1 MTNER
6 QPCAS
11 TVLDMAPVTDHPV
24 KVAVVAWPDGAAIR
38 DALSASG
45 EPRLLVVAE
54 GSRAPEL
61 LDCLEDWVHAPA
73 REEEVRAR
81 MEALA
86 LRARAHHIF
95 VPAVD
100 DDGRL
105 HFGAGWVQL
114 PPVEARL
121 AAVLAERFGRLV
133 GPTALMRSGWPD
145 GTSVRSTLDVRI
157 HRLRRRIGPLGL
169 VIRTVRRRGWVLE
182 SETGGSG
189 ATVDGCCSEPE
200 ISLP

>member
-1 MTNER
+1 MPTLVGVAVNSVD
-6 QPCAS
+6 P
-11 TVLDMAPVTDHPV
+11 PV
-24 KVAVVAWPDGAAIR
+24 KVTVVAWPAGADVR
-38 DALSASG
+38 EALSASG

-54 GSRAPEL
+54 GTRAPVL

-73 REEEVRAR
+73 REDEMRAR

-86 LRARAHHIF
+86 LRARAHHTF
-95 VPAVD
+95 VPALD

-105 HFGAGWVQL
+105 HFGTSWVQL

-121 AAVLAERFGRLV
+121 ATVMVERYDRLV

-145 GTSVRSTLDVRI
+145 GASTRSTLDVRI
-157 HRLRRRIGPLGL
+157 HRLRRRLGPLGL

-182 SETGGSG
+182 AEESAAPPSAE
-189 ATVDGCCSEPE
+189 E
-200 ISLP
+200 IRLP